1 MIIKARA
8 PLRLGLAGG
17 GTDVSPY
24 SDLYSGNVLNVTIDK
39 YAYAILKEKENTNVT
54 FESIDLEK
62 YEQISLVG
70 KREKANDLKL
80 HEAVYFYIMKKYNN
94 DNLIPLS
101 LKTFC
106 EVPAGSG
113 LGSSSTLVVAMIKA
127 FSEFLNLPLTVYDI
141 AKEAYHIE
149 RVICGY
155 GGGKQDQYAATFGGF
170 NFMQFYKDDHV
181 VVNPLKIKPWISREL
196 ESSVLLYF
204 SGVSRSSEDIIYEQ
218 SANTFHKSQ
227 KTLSAMHAMKKE
239 AQITKECLLTGNFDG
254 IYESLRMGWKNKK
267 KTAFSVSNNQI
278 DEVLNRGLSSGA
290 HAGKVSGA
298 GGGGYIM
305 FFVPVDRRSKVI
317 NSIQK
322 LGGEFLTCAFTNEGC
337 QSWKIK

>member
-17 GTDVSPY
+17 GTDVSPF
-24 SDLYSGNVLNVTIDK
+24 SDVYGGNVLNVTIDK
-39 YAYAILKEKENTNVT
+39 YAYAILQELKGSNIV

-62 YEQISLVG
+62 YVLINLVD
-70 KREKANDLKL
+70 KKKKNSDLKL
-80 HEAVYFYIMKKYNN
+80 HQAVYFYIMKKYNN
-94 DNLIPLS
+94 NKLIPIE

-113 LGSSSTLVVAMIKA
+113 LGSSSTLVVAMIKVFA
-127 FSEFLNLPLTVYDI
+127 EFLNLPLTVYDI
-141 AKEAYHIE
+141 AKDAYYIE
-149 RVICGY
+149 RILCGY

-170 NFMQFYKDDHV
+170 NFMEFYKDDQV
-181 VVNPLKIKPWISREL
+181 VVNPLTIKPWISREL
-196 ESSVLLYF
+196 ESSILLYF

-218 SANTFHKSQ
+218 SSNTSQGLQ

-239 AQITKECLLTGNFDG
+239 AQITKECLLTGNFQG
-254 IYESLRMGWKNKK
+254 IYDSLKMGWKNKK
-267 KTAFSVSNNQI
+267 KSALSVSNNHI
-278 DEVLNRGLSSGA
+278 DEILDLGLSTGA

-298 GGGGYIM
+298 GGGGYVM
-305 FFVPVDRRSKVI
+305 FFVPVDKRSKVI

-337 QSWKIK
+337 QAWRIK